1 MISSLILGVG
11 LAVGA
16 SALDSAFEFPAPE
29 EPIVLAANDL
39 SGLGY
44 HGIDRVLTSVGYTV
58 EEVRDGDGMVPRVYA
73 EAMPPDMA
81 VIASPDERKR
91 IFIKV
96 MLPLVLEANE
106 QILVDRAHLIY
117 LMSARDIDQMLSY
130 DDRRWLDDMYRLYE
144 VEPGDD
150 QELLRRV
157 DMIPPSLALA
167 QAAQES
173 GWGTSR
179 FIHEGNAAFGQRVWK
194 DGAGMVPE
202 QRAFGQS
209 HEVRSFDGLKGS
221 VLAYMVNLNRH
232 PAYDR
237 FRDLRSYLNDVGRS
251 LDGYLLA
258 VGLTSYSEE
267 GRDYVEKIRSIID
280 ANDLTDFDLSRLAD
294 VRI

>member
-16 SALDSAFEFPAPE
+16 SALDSAPIVVAPKD
-29 EPIVLAANDL
+29 PIVLAANDM
-39 SGLGY
+39 SDLGY
-44 HGIDRVLTSVGYTV
+44 RGVDRVLTSVGYTV
-58 EEVRDGDGMVPRVYA
+58 AEIRDGDGMVPRVYA

-81 VIASPDERKR
+81 VIASTDERKR

-117 LMSARDIDQMLSY
+117 LMSAREIDQSMSH
-130 DDRRWLDDMYRLYE
+130 DDRRWLDGMYRLYD
-144 VEPGDD
+144 VEPGNDV
-150 QELLRRV
+150 ELLRRV

-179 FIHEGNAAFGQRVWK
+179 FIHEGNAAFGQRVWE

-202 QRAFGQS
+202 ERASGQS
-209 HEVRSFDGLKGS
+209 HEVRSFSGLKGS

-237 FRDLRSYLNDVGRS
+237 FRDLRSYLNDADRP
-251 LDGYLLA
+251 LDGHLLA
-258 VGLTSYSEE
+258 VGLASYSEE
-267 GRDYVEKIRSIID
+267 GRDYVEKIRLIID